1 VKSVYQWWATLV
13 FVVVIVQVGLAGYGA
28 FYVVG
33 KTDDGGVANEDTVSK
48 GFDPHVAFGYTV
60 VGLSM
65 LIFVVIGAIAG
76 VGRWRLGKQ
85 GILFG
90 LFVLQVVLA
99 AGGYSTPFVGFFHP
113 VNALLI
119 FSLSGWIAYTTWRAA
134 RIRVLSE
141 ATAPAAA
148 EAPLG
153 AE

>member
-1 VKSVYQWWATLV
+1 VKAVYQWWATLV

-28 FYVVG
+28 FYVVS
-33 KTDDGGVANEDTVSK
+33 KTDDGGVANEDTISH
-48 GFDPHVAFGYTV
+48 GFDAHVAFGYTV

-85 GILFG
+85 AILFG

-99 AGGYSTPFVGFFHP
+99 AGGESTPFVGFFHP

-134 RIRVLSE
+134 RVRVV
-141 ATAPAAA
+141 TAQASAAP
-148 EAPLG
+148 EAPVG

>member
-1 VKSVYQWWATLV
+1 MKAVYQWWATLV

-33 KTDDGGVANEDTVSK
+33 KTDNGGVANEDTVSK

-60 VGLSM
+60 VALSM

-76 VGRWRLGKQ
+76 IGRWRLGKQ

-99 AGGYSTPFVGFFHP
+99 AGGYSTPYIGFFHP
-113 VNALLI
+113 INALVI
-119 FSLSGWIAYTTWRAA
+119 FSLSGWIAFTTWRAA
-134 RIRVLSE
+134 RVRVVAAQAS
-141 ATAPAAA
+141 AAP
-148 EAPLG
+148 EAPVG